1 MKKIIVP
8 CSNVE
13 DLAIKISQELKAGD
27 AQHEKRRFPDAE
39 HYWRIDTDLKGA
51 MAIVVQSGYPN
62 PNDSIIEL
70 TLAVDAAKERNA
82 RQVVAVV
89 PYFPYGR
96 QDKTFRPGEALSLR
110 NVVTI
115 LKNSGIKS
123 IITADAHF
131 RKTFRGGSL
140 FGLRWKNVT
149 AGALLVNYLKAKFSI
164 RQAHL
169 VSPDFGAG
177 IEVKEAA
184 EATDSTMDQ
193 LSKKRT
199 GDWDVDMIAKQL
211 RVQGRDV
218 IVLDDII
225 STGGTMA
232 KAIELCKKAGAKRVF
247 AAATHGLFIGSAM
260 QKMTNTGVDY
270 IVTTDSVKNET
281 SEVSLAHEI
290 ASVL

>member
-1 MKKIIVP
+1 
-8 CSNVE
+8 
-13 DLAIKISQELKAGD
+13 
-27 AQHEKRRFPDAE
+27 
-39 HYWRIDTDLKGA
+39 
-51 MAIVVQSGYPN
+51 
-62 PNDSIIEL
+62 
-70 TLAVDAAKERNA
+70 
-82 RQVVAVV
+82 
-89 PYFPYGR
+89 
-96 QDKTFRPGEALSLR
+96 
-110 NVVTI
+110 
-115 LKNSGIKS
+115 
-123 IITADAHF
+123 
-131 RKTFRGGSL
+131 
-140 FGLRWKNVT
+140 
-149 AGALLVNYLKAKFSI
+149 
-164 RQAHL
+164 
-169 VSPDFGAG
+169 
-177 IEVKEAA
+177 
-184 EATDSTMDQ
+184 MDQ

-260 QKMTNTGVDY
+260 QKMTNAGVDY